1 MREDLDRQEQ
11 LSFLRN
17 PLILGALAVVA
28 VLLMVAIV
36 LVLVGGG
43 EGEEREGDTARA
55 TRTETSE
62 DNTTPSAS
70 GTGTLMAEVAAT
82 INVRSGPDEQYP
94 VLGTIRSGTTVEVT
108 GRNEDDEW
116 LQVVYPPRSTLHG
129 WVDATYLRLEG
140 DASVLAVA
148 TVEAAAIPEV
158 PTQVPVTVVVPTL
171 TPTTAT
177 QVVPTATASATP
189 ESLLPDLVVT
199 AGYVLSDSLIATV
212 RNQGK
217 GTVGNQAIEV
227 AVFDAQ
233 GQVLLAD
240 VSAGLATLSPG
251 QSIDVNTGF
260 TCTIQAQKV
269 LVVVDVNGLID
280 ETDNTNN
287 QLVTALAP
295 CWRPPAPTLT
305 PAVSPTETST
315 TGTLAP

>member
-17 PLILGALAVVA
+17 PLILGALGVVA

-43 EGEEREGDTARA
+43 GDEEQEGDSARA
-55 TRTETSE
+55 TRSE
-62 DNTTPSAS
+62 MSEGTTTPSAR
-70 GTGTLMAEVAAT
+70 GTSTLRAEVIAT

-94 VLGTIRSGTTVEVT
+94 VLGTIRSGTRVEVT
-108 GRNEDDEW
+108 GRSEDEEW

-129 WVDATYLRLEG
+129 WVDAAYLRLEG

-158 PTQVPVTVVVPTL
+158 PTQAPVTMVVPTL
-171 TPTTAT
+171 TPTTEVT
-177 QVVPTATASATP
+177 PTATATP
-189 ESLLPDLVVT
+189 ELDLPDLVIT
-199 AGYVLSDSLIATV
+199 AAYVIDDSLIATV
-212 RNQGK
+212 QNQGK
-217 GTVGNQAIEV
+217 GPIENQAIDV

-233 GQVLLAD
+233 GQIILGEVSIGLETLA
-240 VSAGLATLSPG
+240 PG

-260 TCTIQAQKV
+260 TCTIQAQQV
-269 LVVVDVNGLID
+269 LLVVDVNGLID

-287 QLVTALAP
+287 QLVTTLAA
-295 CWRPPAPTLT
+295 CWRPPSPTLT
-305 PAVSPTETST
+305 PPPTPTETPAAGPT
-315 TGTLAP
+315 P